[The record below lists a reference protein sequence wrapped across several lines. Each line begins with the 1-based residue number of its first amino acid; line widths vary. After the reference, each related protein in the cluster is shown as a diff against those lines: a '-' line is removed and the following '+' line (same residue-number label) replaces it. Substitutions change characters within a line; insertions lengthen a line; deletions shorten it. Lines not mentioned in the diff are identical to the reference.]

1 MSLKTYDDYCK
12 EYEDVLMQ
20 GRIDGKQY
28 IVKRDVYIA
37 MTFLDDIG
45 VSEPWAD
52 DAPDKLCRALE
63 KHTPADKKK
72 FLNVISDTI
81 NMIKKEGE
89 KWT

>member
-1 MSLKTYDDYCK
+1 MDIKTYDDYCR
-12 EYEDVLMQ
+12 EYEDILLQ

-52 DAPDKLCRALE
+52 DAPKKLSQALE
-63 KHTPADKKK
+63 KYSPTDKEK